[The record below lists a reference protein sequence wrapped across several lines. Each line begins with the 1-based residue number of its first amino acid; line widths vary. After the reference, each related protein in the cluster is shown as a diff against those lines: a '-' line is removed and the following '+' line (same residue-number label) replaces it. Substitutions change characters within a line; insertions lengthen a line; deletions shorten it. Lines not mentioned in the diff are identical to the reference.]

1 MASYKNYIG
10 IDMAKDSFV
19 VNVYEQKECQKFDN
33 TFEGFLKFKE
43 FYKDILECS
52 LAVVESTGG
61 YERKFVLFM
70 IENNFK
76 IHRVNSFK
84 ARQFLNSLHSKI
96 KTDNFDAQ
104 GLARYAK
111 ERYLDLKIYNIFD
124 EKNEEFRQLMT
135 RREELLDLKT
145 IESNRSKAPCRDYI
159 EEFSILELIQKNIDD
174 TPKKIKSFIKNDEDM
189 QKKQKI
195 LKSVDGIG
203 EITSWNL
210 MAFFQGTLES
220 VRDVKRHP
228 LQACTHAKEIVEN
241 IAATVQS
248 EDVDDIL

>member
-1 MASYKNYIG
+1 MASYTHYIG

-19 VNVYEQKECQKFDN
+19 VNVYEQKECRKFDN
-33 TFEGFLKFKE
+33 TPEGFNKFKE
-43 FYKDILECS
+43 SYKDILENA

-61 YERKFVLFM
+61 YERQLVLFM
-70 IENNFK
+70 IQNDFK

-111 ERYLDLKIYNIFD
+111 ERHLDLKIYNIFD

-145 IESNRSKAPCRDYI
+145 VETNRLKGPCRDYI
-159 EEFSILELIQKNIDD
+159 EGFSLIETIQKTIDGVEE
-174 TPKKIKSFIKNDEDM
+174 KIKSFISKDEDM
-189 QKKQKI
+189 KKKQEI
-195 LKSVDGIG
+195 LKNIDGIG

-210 MAFFQGTLES
+210 MAFFPELGQCTRREAAVS
-220 VRDVKRHP
+220 CRCCASPKR
-228 LQACTHAKEIVEN
+228 QW
-241 IAATVQS
+241 
-248 EDVDDIL
+248 